1 MSFPAFFQQIPA
13 LTLHDDLAEAL
24 GAAAGGL
31 IDYRYE
37 DMVRLAGHSCPTVA
51 GAWLMA
57 RHGLA
62 ALYPDMPPRRGHVR
76 VDLRAAQDAG
86 TTGVVGALLGLV
98 TGAAG
103 EGGFKGLG
111 PRFVR
116 RNLLKYGIADLAA
129 EVRLT
134 RIDTATSVLLDYH
147 PEQVPP
153 AAAMQTL
160 MPRVVS
166 GQASA
171 EERAAFAD
179 LWQERVRSILLEHTD
194 SPALLTLRRGEAAGA

>member
-24 GAAAGGL
+24 GAAEGGL
-31 IDYRYE
+31 IEYRYE

-62 ALYPDMPPRRGHVR
+62 ALYPEMTPRRGHVR
-76 VDLRAAQDAG
+76 VDLRAPQDAG
-86 TTGVVGALLGLV
+86 TTGVVGGLLGLV

-111 PRFVR
+111 SRFVR
-116 RNLLKYGIADLAA
+116 RNLLKYGVELAA
-129 EVRLT
+129 EVRFT
-134 RIDTATSVLLDYH
+134 RIDTATSVLLAYH
-147 PEQVPP
+147 PEVVPP
-153 AAAMQTL
+153 AAGLQSL

-171 EERAAFAD
+171 GEREEFAR
-179 LWQERVRSILLEHTD
+179 LWQERVRAILLEHAD
-194 SPALLTLRRGEAAGA
+194 DPALLTLRRDESGSI